1 MGMLSREMLL
11 QDKLDMLRD
20 KLDMLVR
27 LMLVWMLTQSFSTDL
42 GSVGSLRSTS
52 QVVSALSSGSRTSD
66 LRNFLISFC
75 YLTSP

>member
-1 MGMLSREMLL
+1 MLL

-27 LMLVWMLTQSFSTDL
+27 LMLVWVLTHSFSTDL
-42 GSVGSLRSTS
+42 GSVGSLRSTE
-52 QVVSALSSGSRTSD
+52 QVVSALSSGSRPSD
-66 LRNFLISFC
+66 LRNSQISFC